1 MATDRDPLVPICGV
15 SRHVWGG
22 QRGPSQGIEGRGPTL
37 PPDTGPGSQEL
48 KLLFKEKLDV

>member
-15 SRHVWGG
+15 SWHVRGG
-22 QRGPSQGIEGRGPTL
+22 QRGPTQGIGGRGPTV